1 MSSSKKIILGAIPAA
16 FLLLTGCNNLNSD
29 ANPFWPGSWGHVRA
43 GYTNADL
50 LKDVCAL
57 NHAEIAEAK
66 LAVQKAHSRTVRNY
80 AKYLENEHM
89 KNQRALHRLR
99 HDLGIKKDM
108 NDEYAKHMRQQ
119 NHANYE
125 HLRSLKGAAFD
136 REYIADNINQHRNAI
151 ATLDRDIAM
160 STDARV
166 TNFLKDTRHHVEM
179 HLHRAEMI
187 QKEMM

>member
-1 MSSSKKIILGAIPAA
+1 MSSSKKIIGAAIPAV

-66 LAVQKAHSRTVRNY
+66 LAIHKAHNPKVRHY
-80 AKYLENEHM
+80 AKYVENEHM
-89 KNQRALHRLR
+89 KNQRALRHLR
-99 HDLGIKKDM
+99 HELGIKKDTGD
-108 NDEYAKHMRQQ
+108 NYEKYTKQQ
-119 NHANYE
+119 NHATYE
-125 HLRSLKGAAFD
+125 HLKSLNGTAFD

-151 ATLDRDIAM
+151 VTLDRDIAM
-160 STDARV
+160 STDAKV
-166 TNFLKDTRHHVEM
+166 TKFLKDTRNHVEM
-179 HLHRAEMI
+179 HLHRAEML
-187 QKEMM
+187 QKEIM